1 MTWEKGHLT
10 HKYNWLDYDPI
21 GVAAGDRAASTTSPE
36 WSCPMLD
43 DDNKPVL
50 AGDVDSEL
58 FQRLRDPGLLKTFA
72 ALEED
77 LRIVVEQ
84 IGRYHDR
91 HLD

>member
-1 MTWEKGHLT
+1 MGKRGHLT

-36 WSCPMLD
+36 WISPMPD
-43 DDNKPVL
+43 DDNKFVL
-50 AGDVDSEL
+50 ADDVDSEL

>member
-1 MTWEKGHLT
+1 MTWEKGGHLT

-36 WSCPMLD
+36 WSSPMLD
-43 DDNKPVL
+43 DEKPVL
-50 AGDVDSEL
+50 ADDVDSEL
-58 FQRLRDPGLLKTFA
+58 FHRLRDPGLLKAFA

-77 LRIVVEQ
+77 LRIVVKQ
-84 IGRYHDR
+84 MGRYHDR